1 MEWILHPAV
10 PFATLAEGMA
20 AGMALCLYLFISLKL
35 DLRACDATWAKK
47 LEALE
52 AEWNARMESLDDRWK
67 ELSQISNL
75 LAPPAP
81 LRSGLNIS
89 KRSQAMQMARRGET
103 PQAISAVLSI
113 PLNEVELLIKVQQLT
128 RGASA

>member
-1 MEWILHPAV
+1 MRMEWILHPAV
-10 PFATLAEGMA
+10 PFAALA
-20 AGMALCLYLFISLKL
+20 AGMALCLYLFISLKRE
-35 DLRACDATWAKK
+35 LRACNARWGKK
-47 LEALE
+47 MEALE
-52 AEWNARMESLDDRWK
+52 AECNAKMESLDDRWK

-89 KRSQAMQMARRGET
+89 KRSHAMQMARRGET

-113 PLNEVELLIKVQQLT
+113 PLNEVEL
-128 RGASA
+128 

>member
-10 PFATLAEGMA
+10 PFAALA
-20 AGMALCLYLFISLKL
+20 AGTVLCLYLFISLKR
-35 DLRACDATWAKK
+35 DLRACDASWGRK

-52 AEWNARMESLDDRWK
+52 AECNARMKSLDDRWK
-67 ELSQISNL
+67 ELSQISSL
-75 LAPPAP
+75 LTPPAP

>member
-1 MEWILHPAV
+1 MRLEWILHPA
-10 PFATLAEGMA
+10 ACYAALAV
-20 AGMALCLYLFISLKL
+20 GMALCLYLFLSIKSDMSVCEARWARKF
-35 DLRACDATWAKK
+35 AT
-47 LEALE
+47 LE
-52 AEWNARMESLDDRWK
+52 AEYCAKMETLDERWK

-103 PQAISAVLSI
+103 PEAISAVLSI

>member
-1 MEWILHPAV
+1 MRLEWILHPAV
-10 PFATLAEGMA
+10 PFATLAA
-20 AGMALCLYLFISLKL
+20 AMSSCLYLFVSLKR
-35 DLRACDATWAKK
+35 DLRACNARWGKK

-52 AEWNARMESLDDRWK
+52 AECNARMESLDGRWK

-89 KRSQAMQMARRGET
+89 KRSQALQMARRGET
-103 PQAISAVLSI
+103 PQTIGAVLSI
-113 PLNEVELLIKVQQLT
+113 PLNEVELLMKVQQLT
-128 RGASA
+128 ATSI